1 MKPGQNKVGQTTSY
15 HDIAKGLNR
24 SPTRVNAYCTF
35 LETCLD
41 IDKHFPLSLTPSGTL
56 GFFYKL
62 LNHNPTMGGTM
73 NMVVHTLTTLMHD
86 PEEMDTTVTTQ
97 SFDKLNASDEP
108 VVDEITF
115 TSCSSNNVNVGQ
127 MMQTFWPSI

>member
-1 MKPGQNKVGQTTSY
+1 
-15 HDIAKGLNR
+15 
-24 SPTRVNAYCTF
+24 
-35 LETCLD
+35 
-41 IDKHFPLSLTPSGTL
+41 
-56 GFFYKL
+56 
-62 LNHNPTMGGTM
+62 
-73 NMVVHTLTTLMHD
+73 MHD

>member
-1 MKPGQNKVGQTTSY
+1 
-15 HDIAKGLNR
+15 
-24 SPTRVNAYCTF
+24 
-35 LETCLD
+35 
-41 IDKHFPLSLTPSGTL
+41 
-56 GFFYKL
+56 
-62 LNHNPTMGGTM
+62 M

>member
-1 MKPGQNKVGQTTSY
+1 
-15 HDIAKGLNR
+15 
-24 SPTRVNAYCTF
+24 
-35 LETCLD
+35 
-41 IDKHFPLSLTPSGTL
+41 
-56 GFFYKL
+56 
-62 LNHNPTMGGTM
+62 
-73 NMVVHTLTTLMHD
+73 MVVHTLTTLMHD